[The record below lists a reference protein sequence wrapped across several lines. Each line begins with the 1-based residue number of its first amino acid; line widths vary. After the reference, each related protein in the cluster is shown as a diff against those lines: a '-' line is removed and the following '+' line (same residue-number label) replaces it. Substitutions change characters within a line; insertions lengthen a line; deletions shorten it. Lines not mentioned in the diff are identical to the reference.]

1 MKIALVDDHT
11 VIRKGLAL
19 LINSM
24 SGMEVILE
32 ASHGKEFIEKL
43 DENQLPDVVLID
55 ITMPEMDG
63 VETTRWIKL
72 SGYSMKVLALSMLK
86 NEMLIIRM
94 LKNGAR
100 GYLLKD
106 CETNE
111 LRKAINNVH
120 FSGYHFNEYLTPEL
134 KRDRNLQKKGPNAM
148 FSERELEFIRLACSD
163 LTYKEI
169 GDRMFVSVRTVEGYR
184 DALFLKLDI
193 KTRIGLVLYALKEEL
208 VLLGHLEI

>member
-106 CETNE
+106 CEANE

-120 FSGYHFNEYLTPEL
+120 FSGYHFNEYLTHEL

-208 VLLGHLEI
+208 VLLGHLEK